1 MCDQSR
7 QLDLQ
12 LNNLLAVLG
21 SHRAAVSQ
29 VFINLV
35 EDLLLLDFLIEHVF
49 CLGLLILQ
57 AIHCVV
63 GRLLVLLEGVLDL
76 LDHLTLGI
84 DLLKLEVGLCQAL
97 PLDFLINVG
106 VFFIDSALL
115 GQDIFDLRECQ
126 VLQTLQVFYSRFS
139 NADIDVDLVLLLV
152 ELHDDLLLP
161 LDEVFVIE
169 LSLLLIELDV
179 VLLDALAQLFD
190 LRV

>member
-29 VFINLV
+29 VFIDLV

-49 CLGLLILQ
+49 CLGLLVLQ